1 MRKKKKALRESHFQ
15 GKRNAALSL
24 PSTYRQLF
32 GFTYR
37 TNLLL
42 VFKTSLMLALFA
54 TPLLIALYART
65 RIVTGLTQNS
75 AAGEAAAN
83 IMGFQGWYGFVLL
96 AAFLVFSIG
105 ATGALFV
112 MKKHIFNEG
121 VIFMRDFFAG
131 IKKNGLGSLG
141 ITLFY
146 FGILALLNYFINLFT
161 FQSEIPYYAILL
173 VAFILI
179 SVLTYMMWVLSIMI
193 HMVYTCPFGT
203 LLKNSFLMMFG
214 KLPINLLSLL
224 CTAAPFIVVWAIGY
238 APVLYAF
245 ALAYVA
251 LLFGNSALVVSLFNC
266 YVFDELVNKKQFP
279 EAYRKGLFSGGQG
292 NVADE
297 GFCHDS

>member
-1 MRKKKKALRESHFQ
+1 MRKKKKALRESHFK
-15 GKRNAALSL
+15 GKRNVTLAL
-24 PSTYRQLF
+24 PSTYKQF
-32 GFTYR
+32 FAFTYR

-42 VFKTSLMLALFA
+42 VFKTSLMLSLFA
-54 TPLLIALYART
+54 IPLLIALYART

-75 AAGEAAAN
+75 GAEEVAAN
-83 IMGFQGWYGFVLL
+83 VMGFQGWYGFVLL

-105 ATGALFV
+105 ATGALYV

-121 VIFMRDFFAG
+121 VLFMRDFFAG

-161 FQSEIPYYAILL
+161 FQSDIPYYAILL

-179 SVLTYMMWVLSIMI
+179 SVLVYMMWVLSIMI
-193 HMVYTCPFGT
+193 HMIYTCPFGM

-251 LLFGNSALVVSLFNC
+251 ILFGNSALVVALFNC

-279 EAYRKGLFSGGQG
+279 EAYRKGLFSGGQKT
-292 NVADE
+292 VVDE
-297 GFCHDS
+297 GFGHDS